1 MRPAFLKGIKLERH
15 ELADLLAADLAGVE
29 SVMERSLRSEVPYIQ
44 ELNEGV
50 LDSQGKR
57 LRPALLILAAGRP
70 GESGDDVLL
79 CAAVVEM
86 IHAASL
92 LHDDVVD
99 RGLRRRGRP
108 TLNAEHGDGPAILM
122 GDYVYTRALT
132 LLVDAGL
139 MEVFGLLARA
149 VHRLSVGELL
159 QLELKQRR
167 ILDEDAYRRVIY
179 EKTARLIEAT
189 CRAGGIL
196 GGRPAGEVETLA
208 AFGRELGMAF
218 QIVDDMLDYDADALR
233 LGKPVGRDLAEGKRT
248 LPLLKAWAAA
258 PPDRRDRLAELLGDG
273 GENRLAIIELVRD
286 LGGLEAAHAEAVR
299 YGERS
304 RRALADLP
312 ASPVRAALDASVDF
326 VVARRF

>member
-1 MRPAFLKGIKLERH
+1 MRPAFLKGIKLERR
-15 ELADLLAADLAGVE
+15 ELADLLAADLAEVE
-29 SVMERSLRSEVPYIQ
+29 AVMARSLRSEIATIQ
-44 ELNEGV
+44 KLSEAV
-50 LDSQGKR
+50 LDARGKR

-70 GESGDDVLL
+70 GDSEPSVRL

-99 RGLRRRGRP
+99 RGLQRRGRP

-139 MEVFGLLARA
+139 TAVFALLARA

-189 CRAGGIL
+189 CRAGGML
-196 GGRPAGEVETLA
+196 GDRPADEVETLA

-233 LGKPVGRDLAEGKRT
+233 LGKPVGRDLAEGKQT

-258 PPDRRDRLAELLGDG
+258 GPEQRARLAALLDDG
-273 GENRLAIIELVRD
+273 GGNRLAIIELVRD
-286 LGGLEAAHAEAVR
+286 LGGLEAAHAEAVG

-304 RRALADLP
+304 RRALAALP
-312 ASPVRAALDASVDF
+312 AGPIRAALDASVDF
-326 VVARRF
+326 VLARRF